1 MRILSSCKTTGL
13 LASSTKFIF
22 LAFQVSDHSHTESE
36 KRNRKET
43 IMNEMTRKKRVG
55 GRGRGEGG
63 RGSKELKS
71 GLYQRDWP
79 LQKFKFANFLS

>member
-55 GRGRGEGG
+55 GGG
-63 RGSKELKS
+63 GGGKGGAEAR
-71 GLYQRDWP
+71 
-79 LQKFKFANFLS
+79 N

>member
-55 GRGRGEGG
+55 GGEGG
-63 RGSKELKS
+63 RGARKQGIKKWTISKRLAFTEV
-71 GLYQRDWP
+71 
-79 LQKFKFANFLS
+79 

>member
-55 GRGRGEGG
+55 GGGEGG
-63 RGSKELKS
+63 RGARKQGIKKWTISKRLAFTEV
-71 GLYQRDWP
+71 
-79 LQKFKFANFLS
+79 

>member
-22 LAFQVSDHSHTESE
+22 LAFQVSDHSHTE
-36 KRNRKET
+36 KKGNRKET

-55 GRGRGEGG
+55 GGRGEGG